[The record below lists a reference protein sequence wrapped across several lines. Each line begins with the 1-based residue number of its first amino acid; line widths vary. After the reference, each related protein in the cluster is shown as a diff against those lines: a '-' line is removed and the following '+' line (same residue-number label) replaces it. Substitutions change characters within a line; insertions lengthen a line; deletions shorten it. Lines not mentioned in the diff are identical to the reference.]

1 MKAKRSKGV
10 TVIAVFLLLFSLHS
24 LVSSVSDFIASSS
37 LSNEEYETLA
47 RDEGWENGSADQLRE
62 SLQSSGISN
71 LVETIYSLVLGI
83 GLLKRKNWARIL
95 VICAC
100 IILLL
105 IWMFDGFFT
114 NFNNYPL
121 YFKILGILLITSCI
135 SAIVFLLNPKVKA
148 GFKFSQTAETTIVS
162 QKEQKE

>member
-10 TVIAVFLLLFSLHS
+10 TVIAVFLVLFSLHCF
-24 LVSSVSDFIASSS
+24 VSSVSEFIASSS

-47 RDEGWENGSADQLRE
+47 KDEGWENGSADQLRE
-62 SLQSSGISN
+62 SLRSSGISN
-71 LVETIYSLVLGI
+71 LVETICSLVLGI

-95 VICAC
+95 VICVC
-100 IILLL
+100 IVLLL
-105 IWMFDGFFT
+105 IWIFDGFLT
-114 NFNNYPL
+114 NFNDYHI
-121 YFKILGILLITSCI
+121 YFKVLGILLITSCI

-148 GFKFSQTAETTIVS
+148 GFKFSQTEEATTVS